1 MVFYFIFHRDLN
13 IFIAVLGLQQNCEEG
28 MEIFHLSPAP
38 IPAYPPPLLTQ
49 LTFFFFN
56 HG

>member
-49 LTFFFFN
+49 LTFFFF
-56 HG
+56 